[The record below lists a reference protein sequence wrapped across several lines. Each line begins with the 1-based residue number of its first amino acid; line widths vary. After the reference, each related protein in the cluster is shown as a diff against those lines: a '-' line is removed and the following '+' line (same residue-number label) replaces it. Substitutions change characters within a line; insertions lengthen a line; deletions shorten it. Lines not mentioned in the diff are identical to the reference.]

1 MSERDA
7 ERTAGKTGDERLTT
21 ADIAGGREDAARGDT
36 DDLAAEP
43 VDRDRVDGDPV
54 GSSTAAA
61 GATADTE
68 PGGSGGATQDSGATG
83 SGMGATAEGDRQPLF
98 AADET
103 EGFRSRWADVQAG
116 FVDEPR
122 RAVEDAD
129 ALVAEVMQ
137 RLAETFSTERATL
150 EQQWD
155 GDSEPS
161 TEDLRVGLQRYR
173 SFFDRL
179 LSA

>member
-1 MSERDA
+1 MSERD
-7 ERTAGKTGDERLTT
+7 EVRTEGKTGDERLTT
-21 ADIAGGREDAARGDT
+21 ADIAGGREDAERGDT
-36 DDLAAEP
+36 GDVTTEP
-43 VDRDRVDGDPV
+43 VDRDRVDSDTV
-54 GSSTAAA
+54 ESSTAGA
-61 GATADTE
+61 GATADT
-68 PGGSGGATQDSGATG
+68 GGATQDSGATG
-83 SGMGATAEGDRQPLF
+83 SGMGDTAAEERQPLF

-103 EGFRSRWADVQAG
+103 EGFQSRWADVQAG

-137 RLAETFSTERATL
+137 RLAETFSSERATL